1 MKPKKVY
8 QYLFY
13 KLYKFYDVDS
23 IWLGAKR
30 WTDWKASFSLL
41 VLEFWLLI
49 SFYNYYDV
57 FTEKDFSSYSKNIIS
72 LATLLILVIIKYF
85 VFEQRNRWKEYII
98 EFDKWPKK
106 KNKTGTIMV
115 WMLVL
120 FIMANFIFSF
130 YLISQIDWKK

>member
-106 KNKTGTIMV
+106 KNKIGTIMV

>member
-30 WTDWKASFSLL
+30 WTDWKAPFSLL

-72 LATLLILVIIKYF
+72 LATLLIFVIIKYF

-106 KNKTGTIMV
+106 KNKIGTIMV